1 MAFGNGRR
9 DFNWPGYVPFVNPNG
24 VRPEYASLAAKSGR
38 VVRSDLSNTELRTI
52 QPMTIFIIVAAV
64 FGLLFIAGML
74 LLCIRKIHPGKAGLS
89 VGLGGLRV
97 AFDYMIRLP
106 LVQNFEEMDISV
118 KKLEIH
124 RKGKDGL
131 VCKDNIR
138 ADISVAFYIRVEAT
152 EESVRKVSQMLGVN
166 RVSDMAQLRELFEA
180 KFSEALKTAGKQ
192 MEFHELFTERI
203 KFREQI
209 QATIG
214 KDLDGFLLQDVAIDY
229 LEQTPLDQH
238 DPSNVLDSEGIKKI
252 TEITQRERVIANEH
266 SQRAQ
271 VQVEKENAD
280 ADIAKR
286 EQKRRNEEDTA
297 KQTRAVSEVQ
307 ANEQAEARKVIEARR
322 MEVEG
327 RRLETEESIRLRQED
342 MNRAVQE
349 REYTVKKERQR
360 LEQEAVQEG
369 EEARVRRERV
379 ISLAEMD
386 REVKVA
392 EAAVEVERKRATVV
406 AEQKAVTQQ
415 EEEKRNIEARM
426 TAERVREVT
435 LIEAEMNAKKDQTQR
450 VVASEA
456 QKEAERNLAEAQK
469 IKAVIEADAARDA
482 ALRDAERMQTI
493 ADAEAKAADKRRHAA
508 QQEAEAIA
516 ARQAAPGLAEAK
528 VTIAKAEARKTE
540 AIAIKE
546 VGLAEAE
553 VIKAKGLVVAENTE
567 TQAAAEAEGTK
578 DKELAAATGIEARGT
593 AEAKSIQQK
602 AEAMK
607 LLHEAGRDHEEFK
620 LRLQKER
627 DVELAAINIQRDVA
641 QANAAVVSEALKNAK
656 IDIVGGEND
665 FFEKVVRSIGTG
677 KSVDRMV
684 QNSATLT
691 DIKETFFNG
700 DPEHFKTQLRQWVS
714 DFGIKTEDLKNLT
727 LAALLGKLIAST
739 DDAGVK
745 STIKSALALVKDK
758 GLGDVS
764 AKKALEG

>member
-1 MAFGNGRR
+1 MQYLIYAAIAF
-9 DFNWPGYVPFVNPNG
+9 
-24 VRPEYASLAAKSGR
+24 
-38 VVRSDLSNTELRTI
+38 VVLI
-52 QPMTIFIIVAAV
+52 PIAIMIV
-64 FGLLFIAGML
+64 
-74 LLCIRKIHPGKAGLS
+74 LCIRKIHPGKAGIS

-152 EESVRKVSQMLGVN
+152 VESVKKVSQMLGVE

-203 KFREQI
+203 KFREEI

-214 KDLDGFLLQDVAIDY
+214 KDLDGFFLQDVAIDY

-238 DPSNVLDSEGIKKI
+238 DPSNVLDSEGIRKI
-252 TEITQRERVIANEH
+252 TEITQRERVSANEF

-286 EQKRRNEEDTA
+286 EQRRRNEEDTA
-297 KQTRAVSEVQ
+297 KQTRAVNEVK
-307 ANEQAEARKVIEARR
+307 ANEEAEARKVIEGRR
-322 MEVEG
+322 QEVEG
-327 RRLETEESIRLRQED
+327 KRLEADESIQLRTQD

-349 REYTVKKERQR
+349 REFTVKKERQR

-369 EEARVRRERV
+369 EEARVRRERTV
-379 ISLAEMD
+379 SLAEMD
-386 REVKVA
+386 KEVKVN

-406 AEQKAVTQQ
+406 SEQKAVVQQ

-435 LIEAEMNAKKDQTQR
+435 LIEAEMNAKKDQTEK

-456 QKEAERNLAEAQK
+456 QKEVARNVAEADK
-469 IKAVIEADAARDA
+469 IRTITAAEAGREA
-482 ALRDAERMQTI
+482 ALRDAERIQTT
-493 ADAEAKAADKRRHAA
+493 ADAEAKVADKRRHAA
-508 QQEAEAIA
+508 EQEAEGTA
-516 ARQAAPGLAEAK
+516 AREAAKGLAEAK
-528 VTIAKAEARKTE
+528 VTIAKANARKIDAAAT
-540 AIAIKE
+540 KE

-553 VIKAKGLVVAENTE
+553 VIKAKGTVQSENTQ
-567 TQAAAEAEGTK
+567 TLAEA
-578 DKELAAATGIEARGT
+578 DATGIEARGS
-593 AEAKSIQQK
+593 AEAKSIHLK
-602 AEAMK
+602 ADAMK
-607 LLHEAGRDHEEFK
+607 LLHAAGQQHEEFK
-620 LRLQKER
+620 LRLAKER
-627 DVELAAINIQRDVA
+627 DVELAGIHVQRDVA
-641 QANAAVVSEALKNAK
+641 QANAQVVSEALKTAK

-665 FFEKVVRSIGTG
+665 FFEKIVRSIGTG

-700 DPEHFKTQLRQWVS
+700 DPEHFKTQLRQWVA

-727 LAALLGKLIAST
+727 LSALLAKLVAST
-739 DDAGVK
+739 DDDGVK
-745 STIKSALALVKDK
+745 STIKSALALVKER
-758 GLGDVS
+758 GLGEV
-764 AKKALEG
+764 KAETVVKG

>member
-1 MAFGNGRR
+1 MF
-9 DFNWPGYVPFVNPNG
+9 PILITVG
-24 VRPEYASLAAKSGR
+24 VIAVLL
-38 VVRSDLSNTELRTI
+38 VV
-52 QPMTIFIIVAAV
+52 AV
-64 FGLLFIAGML
+64 FIMI
-74 LLCIRKIHPGKAGLS
+74 CIRKIHPGKAGIS

-152 EESVRKVSQMLGVN
+152 VDSVKKVSQMLGVE

-203 KFREQI
+203 KFREEI

-214 KDLDGFLLQDVAIDY
+214 KDLDGFFLQDVAIDY

-238 DPSNVLDSEGIKKI
+238 DPSNVLDSEGIRKI
-252 TEITQRERVIANEH
+252 TEITQRERVSANEF

-297 KQTRAVSEVQ
+297 RQTRAINEVK
-307 ANEQAEARKVIEARR
+307 ANEEAEARKVIEARR
-322 MEVEG
+322 QEVEAK
-327 RRLETEESIRLRQED
+327 RLEAEEAIRLRTED

-349 REYTVKKERQR
+349 REYTVKKEKQR

-369 EEARVRRERV
+369 EEARVRRERTV
-379 ISLAEMD
+379 SLAEMD
-386 REVKVA
+386 REVKVN

-435 LIEAEMNAKKDQTQR
+435 LIEAEMNAKKDQTEK

-456 QKEAERNLAEAQK
+456 QKEVERNLAEAEK
-469 IKAVIEADAARDA
+469 IRTITAAEAGREA
-482 ALRDAERMQTI
+482 ALRDAERLQTT
-493 ADAEAKAADKRRHAA
+493 ADAEAKVADKRRHAA
-508 QQEAEAIA
+508 EQEAEGTA
-516 ARQAAPGLAEAK
+516 AREAARGLAEAK
-528 VTIAKAEARKTE
+528 VTMAKASARKSE
-540 AIAIKE
+540 AAAIKE

-553 VIKAKGLVVAENTE
+553 VIKAKGTVVAENTE
-567 TQAAAEAEGTK
+567 TQAQAEAEGTK
-578 DKELAAATGIEARGT
+578 DKELAVATGIEARGT
-593 AEAKSIQQK
+593 AEAKSIHLK
-602 AEAMK
+602 ADAMK
-607 LLHEAGRDHEEFK
+607 LLHAAGQEHEEFK

-627 DVELAAINIQRDVA
+627 DVELAAIQVQREVA
-641 QANAAVVSEALKNAK
+641 QANAAVVSEALKNAR

-665 FFEKVVRSIGTG
+665 FFEKIVRSIGAG
-677 KSVDRMV
+677 KSVDRLV

-691 DIKETFFNG
+691 DVKETFFTG
-700 DPEHFKTQLRQWVS
+700 DPEQFKARIRQWVA
-714 DFGIKTEDLKNLT
+714 DFGIPSEDLKNLT
-727 LAALLGKLIAST
+727 LSALLAKLIAST

-745 STIKSALALVKDK
+745 ETLRMALATVKQR
-758 GLGDVS
+758 GLGD
-764 AKKALEG
+764 AKAETVVRG

>member
-1 MAFGNGRR
+1 MQVFLL
-9 DFNWPGYVPFVNPNG
+9 
-24 VRPEYASLAAKSGR
+24 LAAALF
-38 VVRSDLSNTELRTI
+38 VTL
-52 QPMTIFIIVAAV
+52 FAVAFVA
-64 FGLLFIAGML
+64 
-74 LLCIRKIHPGKAGLS
+74 LCIRKIEPGKAGIT
-89 VGLGGLRV
+89 VGLGGLRI
-97 AFDYMIRLP
+97 AFDYMIRIP
-106 LVQNFEEMDISV
+106 VMQHFELMDISV

-138 ADISVAFYIRVEAT
+138 ADISVAFYIRVDAN
-152 EESVRKVSQMLGVN
+152 EECVRKVAQMLGAS
-166 RVSDMAQLRELFEA
+166 RVSDMNQLRELFEA

-252 TEITQRERVIANEH
+252 TEITQRERVVANEF

-286 EQKRRNEEDTA
+286 EQKRRNEEDMA
-297 KQTRAVSEVQ
+297 RQLRAINEVK
-307 ANEQAEARKVIEARR
+307 ANEEAEARKVIEARR
-322 MEVEG
+322 MEVEA
-327 RRLETEESIRLRQED
+327 RRLETDESIRLRQED

-349 REYTVKKERQR
+349 REFTVRKERQR
-360 LEQEAVQEG
+360 LEQEAAQEG
-369 EEARVRRERV
+369 EEARVRRERTV
-379 ISLAEMD
+379 SLAEMD
-386 REVKVA
+386 KEVQVA

-435 LIEAEMNAKKDQTQR
+435 LIEAEMNAKRDQTEK

-456 QKEAERNLAEAQK
+456 QREAGRNLAEAEK
-469 IKAVIEADAARDA
+469 LRAIIAAEAGRET
-482 ALRDAERMQTI
+482 ALREAERLQTL
-493 ADAEAKAADKRRHAA
+493 ADAEAKAAEKRRHAA
-508 QQEAEAIA
+508 QQEAEATA
-516 ARQAAPGLAEAK
+516 AREAAKGLAEAK
-528 VTIAKAEARKTE
+528 VTIAKAEARKVE
-540 AIAIKE
+540 AAAIKE

-553 VIKAKGLVVAENTE
+553 VIKAKGDVQAEVTQ
-567 TQAAAEAEGTK
+567 TQAEAEAEGTK
-578 DKELAAATGIEARGT
+578 DKELALATGIEARGV
-593 AEAKSIQQK
+593 AEAKAIQQK

-607 LLHEAGRDHEEFK
+607 LLQAAGQGHEEFK

-627 DVELAAINIQRDVA
+627 DVELAAIHVQREVA
-641 QANAAVVSEALKNAK
+641 QANAQVVSEALKHAR

-677 KSVDRMV
+677 KSVDRLV

-700 DPEHFKTQLRQWVS
+700 DPERFKAQLRQWVA
-714 DFGIKTEDLKNLT
+714 DFGIPTADLRNLT
-727 LAALLGKLIAST
+727 LAALLARLLASAG
-739 DDAGVK
+739 DAGMK
-745 STIKSALALVKDK
+745 STLEAALGWVREK
-758 GLGDVS
+758 GWDG
-764 AKKALEG
+764 AKADTVLKG